1 MGEMPLGIRSLLG
14 PITDL
19 KSEDRILIVTD
30 TDKFQIGK
38 ELFDWASKVN
48 ETSIAVMTPRASH
61 GDEPTVEIA
70 AAMETANV
78 IFAATSMSM
87 FHSQARRRVVQNG
100 HCRYVNLVDY
110 IPSMFHEGGLTADF
124 LEITEILN
132 RIAPHFRGKKVELSS
147 PGGTNLVCS
156 VEGREPV
163 IDYGR
168 SIRPGQS
175 SSPPNAEIALGPV
188 EGTAQGVLVIDGSIP
203 HPSLNMIREPITMH
217 VEDGQ
222 IVMISGTNEAD
233 TVRRILEQYKDSR
246 VYNIGEVGLPVNRE
260 NKICGRML
268 ADEGAYGTVHIG
280 IGNNLSFGGN
290 VEAPLHMDMVIR
302 DITLKIDGRIISQNG
317 ILQI

>member
-19 KSEDRILIVTD
+19 KSEDRILIITD

-48 ETSIAVMTPRASH
+48 ETSMAVMTPRASH

-100 HCRYVNLVDY
+100 HLVDY

-260 NKICGRML
+260 NKVCGRML

>member
-19 KSEDRILIVTD
+19 KSEDRILIITD

-48 ETSIAVMTPRASH
+48 ETSMAVMTPRASH

-168 SIRPGQS
+168 SS
-175 SSPPNAEIALGPV
+175 
-188 EGTAQGVLVIDGSIP
+188 
-203 HPSLNMIREPITMH
+203 HH
-217 VEDGQ
+217 
-222 IVMISGTNEAD
+222 
-233 TVRRILEQYKDSR
+233 RRL
-246 VYNIGEVGLPVNRE
+246 
-260 NKICGRML
+260 
-268 ADEGAYGTVHIG
+268 
-280 IGNNLSFGGN
+280 
-290 VEAPLHMDMVIR
+290 
-302 DITLKIDGRIISQNG
+302 TLKLLWGR
-317 ILQI
+317 

>member
-48 ETSIAVMTPRASH
+48 ETSMAVMTPRASH

-110 IPSMFHEGGLTADF
+110 IPS
-124 LEITEILN
+124 
-132 RIAPHFRGKKVELSS
+132 LS
-147 PGGTNLVCS
+147 L
-156 VEGREPV
+156 
-163 IDYGR
+163 I
-168 SIRPGQS
+168 
-175 SSPPNAEIALGPV
+175 
-188 EGTAQGVLVIDGSIP
+188 
-203 HPSLNMIREPITMH
+203 
-217 VEDGQ
+217 
-222 IVMISGTNEAD
+222 
-233 TVRRILEQYKDSR
+233 
-246 VYNIGEVGLPVNRE
+246 
-260 NKICGRML
+260 
-268 ADEGAYGTVHIG
+268 HI
-280 IGNNLSFGGN
+280 
-290 VEAPLHMDMVIR
+290 
-302 DITLKIDGRIISQNG
+302 
-317 ILQI
+317 